1 MRVNLR
7 IMVEGQELGNQ
18 LLVRERAQRVE
29 HREEDDH
36 RNEHRQAG
44 AHRVDALFA
53 IQLLELLVELLLIIL
68 VFGLKGGR
76 LGLDGRHAHGGAA
89 ALEVE
94 RHDHQLD
101 QDGED
106 DDRQRVIVDE
116 RVQRFDERKQL
127 AMFYAL
133 RTFANERLVSQF
145 LTFYH
150 NPEIDPHTLV
160 EPFLWIKNLWMP
172 DSPFATYMPDVQ
184 SLRLVDYKVWNDV
197 SAKLVADGVIPQ
209 ALSFAGAADL
219 TTYINDVV
227 TPFISSAAYAPY
239 IAPVAG
245 LGNLNILGLIRFSI
259 YQEGNGWFLLPILSV
274 VSQIFM
280 QKLTMKNT
288 QMDPSQESSQKMMIY
303 VMTFMSLYFCA
314 SYNSAFAL
322 YWVVSNIYAIIE
334 QIGFNKYFE
343 QQDRKA
349 SKAEEV
355 GI

>member
-1 MRVNLR
+1 MSFLNS
-7 IMVEGQELGNQ
+7 
-18 LLVRERAQRVE
+18 
-29 HREEDDH
+29 
-36 RNEHRQAG
+36 
-44 AHRVDALFA
+44 
-53 IQLLELLVELLLIIL
+53 LLLTLIKALHSIINNYALTIIVFTILIKL
-68 VFGLKGGR
+68 VVMPLNLKSR
-76 LGLDGRHAHGGAA
+76 RSTMRMTTIQPKAA
-89 ALEVE
+89 ALQEKYK
-94 RHDHQLD
+94 DD
-101 QDGED
+101 QEKLNQKLQELYRKEGVNPMGSCLPMLISM
-106 DDRQRVIVDE
+106 VIL
-116 RVQRFDERKQL
+116 F

-133 RTFANERLVSQF
+133 RTFANEQLVSQF

-197 SAKLVADGVIPQ
+197 SAKLFADGVIPQ
-209 ALSFAGAADL
+209 ALSFASASDL
-219 TTYINDVV
+219 TTYITDVV
-227 TPFISSAAYAPY
+227 TPFIDSATYAPY

-280 QKLTMKNT
+280 QKLTMQNT

-322 YWVVSNIYAIIE
+322 YWVVANIYAIIE
-334 QIGFNKYFE
+334 QIGFTKYFE

>member
-1 MRVNLR
+1 MSFLNS
-7 IMVEGQELGNQ
+7 
-18 LLVRERAQRVE
+18 
-29 HREEDDH
+29 
-36 RNEHRQAG
+36 
-44 AHRVDALFA
+44 
-53 IQLLELLVELLLIIL
+53 LLLTLIKALHTLINNYALTIIVFTVLIKL
-68 VFGLKGGR
+68 VVMPLNLKSR
-76 LGLDGRHAHGGAA
+76 RSTMRMATIQPKAA
-89 ALEVE
+89 ALQEKYK
-94 RHDHQLD
+94 DD
-101 QDGED
+101 QEKLN
-106 DDRQRVIVDE
+106 QK
-116 RVQRFDERKQL
+116 VQELYRKEGINPMGSCL
-127 AMFYAL
+127 PMILSMIILFAMFYAL
-133 RTFANERLVSQF
+133 RTFANEQLVSQF

-184 SLRLVDYKVWNDV
+184 SLRLVDYKTWNDV
-197 SAKLVADGVIPQ
+197 SAKLFADGVIPQ
-209 ALSFAGAADL
+209 ALSFASASDL
-219 TTYINDVV
+219 TTYITDVV
-227 TPFISSAAYAPY
+227 TPFVGSAAYAPY

-288 QMDPSQESSQKMMIY
+288 TMDPSQAVSQKMMIY

-322 YWVVSNIYAIIE
+322 YWVVANIYAIVE
-334 QIGFNKYFE
+334 QICFNKYFE

-349 SKAEEV
+349 AKAEEV

>member
-1 MRVNLR
+1 MSFLNSLLLTLIKALHSFINNYALTIIVFTILIKLVVMPLNLKSRRSTMRMSSLAPKQKALQEKYKDDQEKLNQKL
-7 IMVEGQELGNQ
+7 QELYRKEGVNPMGSC
-18 LLVRERAQRVE
+18 LPMLISMVI
-29 HREEDDH
+29 
-36 RNEHRQAG
+36 
-44 AHRVDALFA
+44 LF
-53 IQLLELLVELLLIIL
+53 
-68 VFGLKGGR
+68 
-76 LGLDGRHAHGGAA
+76 
-89 ALEVE
+89 
-94 RHDHQLD
+94 
-101 QDGED
+101 
-106 DDRQRVIVDE
+106 
-116 RVQRFDERKQL
+116 

-133 RTFANERLVSQF
+133 RTFANEQLVSQF

-184 SLRLVDYKVWNDV
+184 SLRLVDFNVWNDV
-197 SAKLVADGVIPQ
+197 SAKLAAAGTIPE
-209 ALSFAGAADL
+209 ALNFAAASDL
-219 TTYINDVV
+219 TTYITEVV
-227 TPFISSAAYAPY
+227 TPFVNSATYAPY

-245 LGNLNILGLIRFSI
+245 LGNLSILGIIRFSI
-259 YQEGNGWFLLPILSV
+259 YQEGNGWFLLPLLSV

-280 QKLTMKNT
+280 QKLSMKNT

-322 YWVVSNIYAIIE
+322 YWVVSNIYAIVE
-334 QIGFNKYFE
+334 QICFTKYFE

>member
-1 MRVNLR
+1 MSFLNSLLLTLIKALHSIINNYALTIIVFTILIKLVVMPLNLKSRRSTMRMSSLAPKQKALQEKYKDDQEKLNQKL
-7 IMVEGQELGNQ
+7 QELYRKEGVNPMGSC
-18 LLVRERAQRVE
+18 LPMLISMVI
-29 HREEDDH
+29 
-36 RNEHRQAG
+36 
-44 AHRVDALFA
+44 LF
-53 IQLLELLVELLLIIL
+53 
-68 VFGLKGGR
+68 
-76 LGLDGRHAHGGAA
+76 
-89 ALEVE
+89 
-94 RHDHQLD
+94 
-101 QDGED
+101 
-106 DDRQRVIVDE
+106 
-116 RVQRFDERKQL
+116 

-133 RTFANERLVSQF
+133 RTFANEQLVSQF

-184 SLRLVDYKVWNDV
+184 SLRMVDFKVWNDV
-197 SAKLVADGVIPQ
+197 SAKLAAAGTIPEV
-209 ALSFAGAADL
+209 LNFANANDL
-219 TTYINDVV
+219 TNYITQVV
-227 TPFISSAAYAPY
+227 TPFVSSAAYAPY
-239 IAPVAG
+239 IAPVVG
-245 LGNLNILGLIRFSI
+245 LGNLSILGIIRFSI

>member
-1 MRVNLR
+1 MSFLNS
-7 IMVEGQELGNQ
+7 
-18 LLVRERAQRVE
+18 
-29 HREEDDH
+29 
-36 RNEHRQAG
+36 
-44 AHRVDALFA
+44 
-53 IQLLELLVELLLIIL
+53 LLLTLIKALHTIINNYALTIIVFTILIKL
-68 VFGLKGGR
+68 VVMPLNLKSR
-76 LGLDGRHAHGGAA
+76 RSTMRMTTIQPKAA
-89 ALEVE
+89 ALQEKYK
-94 RHDHQLD
+94 DD
-101 QDGED
+101 QEKLNQKLQELYRKEGINPMGSCLPMLISM
-106 DDRQRVIVDE
+106 VIL
-116 RVQRFDERKQL
+116 F

-133 RTFANERLVSQF
+133 RTFANEQLVSQF

-197 SAKLVADGVIPQ
+197 SAKLFADGVIPQ
-209 ALSFAGAADL
+209 ALSFASASDL
-219 TTYINDVV
+219 TTYITDVV
-227 TPFISSAAYAPY
+227 TPFIDSATYAPY

-259 YQEGNGWFLLPILSV
+259 YQEGNGWFLLPILTV

-280 QKLTMKNT
+280 QKLTMNNT
-288 QMDPSQESSQKMMIY
+288 AMDPSQAGSQKMMIY

-322 YWVVSNIYAIIE
+322 YWVVYNIYAIVE
-334 QIGFNKYFE
+334 QICFNKYFE

-349 SKAEEV
+349 AKAEEV

>member
-1 MRVNLR
+1 MSFLNSLLLTLIKALHSIINNYALTIIVFTILIKLVVMPLNLKSRRSTMRMSSLAPKQKALQEKYKDDQEKLNQK
-7 IMVEGQELGNQ
+7 IQELYRKEGVNPMGSC
-18 LLVRERAQRVE
+18 LPMLISMVI
-29 HREEDDH
+29 
-36 RNEHRQAG
+36 
-44 AHRVDALFA
+44 LF
-53 IQLLELLVELLLIIL
+53 
-68 VFGLKGGR
+68 
-76 LGLDGRHAHGGAA
+76 
-89 ALEVE
+89 
-94 RHDHQLD
+94 
-101 QDGED
+101 
-106 DDRQRVIVDE
+106 
-116 RVQRFDERKQL
+116 

-133 RTFANERLVSQF
+133 RTFANEQLVSQF

-184 SLRLVDYKVWNDV
+184 SLRLVDFKVWNDV
-197 SAKLVADGVIPQ
+197 SAKLAAAGTIPE
-209 ALSFAGAADL
+209 ALNFAAASDL
-219 TTYINDVV
+219 TTYITEVV
-227 TPFISSAAYAPY
+227 TPFVNSATYAPY

-245 LGNLNILGLIRFSI
+245 LGNLNILGIVRFSI
-259 YQEGNGWFLLPILSV
+259 YQEGNGWFLLPLLSV

-280 QKLTMKNT
+280 QKLTMQNT

-322 YWVVSNIYAIIE
+322 YWVVANIYAIIE
-334 QIGFNKYFE
+334 QIGFTKYFE

>member
-1 MRVNLR
+1 MSFLNSLLLTLIKALHSIINNYALTIIVFTILIKLVVMPLNLKSRRSTMRMSSLAPKQKALQEKYKDDQEKLNQKL
-7 IMVEGQELGNQ
+7 QELYRKEGVNPMGSC
-18 LLVRERAQRVE
+18 LPMLISMVI
-29 HREEDDH
+29 
-36 RNEHRQAG
+36 
-44 AHRVDALFA
+44 LF
-53 IQLLELLVELLLIIL
+53 
-68 VFGLKGGR
+68 
-76 LGLDGRHAHGGAA
+76 
-89 ALEVE
+89 
-94 RHDHQLD
+94 
-101 QDGED
+101 
-106 DDRQRVIVDE
+106 
-116 RVQRFDERKQL
+116 

-133 RTFANERLVSQF
+133 RTFANEQLVSQF

-184 SLRLVDYKVWNDV
+184 SLRMVDFKVWNDV
-197 SAKLVADGVIPQ
+197 SAKLVAAGTIPE
-209 ALSFAGAADL
+209 ALNFANANDL
-219 TTYINDVV
+219 ANYITQVV
-227 TPFISSAAYAPY
+227 TPFVSSAAYAPY
-239 IAPVAG
+239 IAPVVG
-245 LGNLNILGLIRFSI
+245 LGNLNILGIIRFSI

-314 SYNSAFAL
+314 RYNSAFAL

>member
-1 MRVNLR
+1 MSFLNSLLLTLIKALHSIINNYALTIIVFTILIKLVVMPLNLKSRRSTMRMSSLAPKQKALQEKYKDDQEKLNQK
-7 IMVEGQELGNQ
+7 IQELYRKEGVNPMGSC
-18 LLVRERAQRVE
+18 LPMLISMVI
-29 HREEDDH
+29 
-36 RNEHRQAG
+36 
-44 AHRVDALFA
+44 LF
-53 IQLLELLVELLLIIL
+53 
-68 VFGLKGGR
+68 
-76 LGLDGRHAHGGAA
+76 
-89 ALEVE
+89 
-94 RHDHQLD
+94 
-101 QDGED
+101 
-106 DDRQRVIVDE
+106 
-116 RVQRFDERKQL
+116 

-133 RTFANERLVSQF
+133 RTFANEQLVSQF

-197 SAKLVADGVIPQ
+197 SAKLFADGVIPQ
-209 ALSFAGAADL
+209 ALSFASASDL
-219 TTYINDVV
+219 TTYITDVV
-227 TPFISSAAYAPY
+227 TPFVGSAAYAPY

-245 LGNLNILGLIRFSI
+245 LGSLNILGLIRFSI

-288 QMDPSQESSQKMMIY
+288 TMDPSQAGSQKMMIY

-322 YWVVSNIYAIIE
+322 YWVVANIYAIVE
-334 QIGFNKYFE
+334 QICFNKYFE

-349 SKAEEV
+349 AKAEEV

>member
-1 MRVNLR
+1 MSFLNS
-7 IMVEGQELGNQ
+7 
-18 LLVRERAQRVE
+18 
-29 HREEDDH
+29 
-36 RNEHRQAG
+36 
-44 AHRVDALFA
+44 
-53 IQLLELLVELLLIIL
+53 LLLTLIKALHTLINNYALTIIVFTVLIKL
-68 VFGLKGGR
+68 VVMPLNLKSR
-76 LGLDGRHAHGGAA
+76 RSTMRMATIQPKAA
-89 ALEVE
+89 ALQEKYK
-94 RHDHQLD
+94 DD
-101 QDGED
+101 QEKLN
-106 DDRQRVIVDE
+106 QK
-116 RVQRFDERKQL
+116 VQELYRKEGINPMGSCL
-127 AMFYAL
+127 PMILSMIILFAMFYAL
-133 RTFANERLVSQF
+133 RTFANEQLVSQF

-184 SLRLVDYKVWNDV
+184 SLRLVDYKTWNDV
-197 SAKLVADGVIPQ
+197 SAKLFADGVIPQ
-209 ALSFAGAADL
+209 ALSFASASDL
-219 TTYINDVV
+219 TTYITDVV
-227 TPFISSAAYAPY
+227 TPFVGSAAYAPY

-288 QMDPSQESSQKMMIY
+288 TMDPSQAGSQKMMIY

-322 YWVVSNIYAIIE
+322 YWVVANIYAIVE
-334 QIGFNKYFE
+334 QICFNKYFE

-349 SKAEEV
+349 AKAEEV

>member
-1 MRVNLR
+1 MSFLNSLLLTLIKALHSIINNYALTIIVFTILIKLVVMPLNLKSRRSTMRMSSLAPKQKALQEKYKDDQEKLNQKL
-7 IMVEGQELGNQ
+7 QELYRKEGVNPMGSC
-18 LLVRERAQRVE
+18 LPMLISMVI
-29 HREEDDH
+29 
-36 RNEHRQAG
+36 
-44 AHRVDALFA
+44 LF
-53 IQLLELLVELLLIIL
+53 
-68 VFGLKGGR
+68 
-76 LGLDGRHAHGGAA
+76 
-89 ALEVE
+89 
-94 RHDHQLD
+94 
-101 QDGED
+101 
-106 DDRQRVIVDE
+106 
-116 RVQRFDERKQL
+116 

-133 RTFANERLVSQF
+133 RTFANEQLVSQF

-184 SLRLVDYKVWNDV
+184 SLRMVDFKVWNDV
-197 SAKLVADGVIPQ
+197 SAKLVAAGTIPEV
-209 ALSFAGAADL
+209 LNFANANDL
-219 TTYINDVV
+219 TNYITQVV
-227 TPFISSAAYAPY
+227 TPFVSSAAYAPY
-239 IAPVAG
+239 IAPVVG
-245 LGNLNILGLIRFSI
+245 LGNLSILGIIRFSI

-334 QIGFNKYFE
+334 QIGFTKYFE

>member
-1 MRVNLR
+1 MSFLNSLLLTLIKALHSIINNYALTIIVFTILIKLVVMPLNLKSRRSTMRMSSLAPKQKALQEKYKDDQEKLNQKL
-7 IMVEGQELGNQ
+7 QELYRKEGVYPMGSC
-18 LLVRERAQRVE
+18 LPMLMSMVI
-29 HREEDDH
+29 
-36 RNEHRQAG
+36 
-44 AHRVDALFA
+44 LF
-53 IQLLELLVELLLIIL
+53 
-68 VFGLKGGR
+68 
-76 LGLDGRHAHGGAA
+76 
-89 ALEVE
+89 
-94 RHDHQLD
+94 
-101 QDGED
+101 
-106 DDRQRVIVDE
+106 
-116 RVQRFDERKQL
+116 

-133 RTFANERLVSQF
+133 RTFANEQLVSQF

-184 SLRLVDYKVWNDV
+184 SLRMVDFKVWNDV
-197 SAKLVADGVIPQ
+197 SAKLVAAGTIPE
-209 ALSFAGAADL
+209 ALNFANANDL
-219 TTYINDVV
+219 TNYITQVV
-227 TPFISSAAYAPY
+227 TPFVSSAAYAPY
-239 IAPVAG
+239 IAPVVG
-245 LGNLNILGLIRFSI
+245 LGNLSILGIIRFSI

-322 YWVVSNIYAIIE
+322 HWVVSNIYAIIE

>member
-1 MRVNLR
+1 MSFLNS
-7 IMVEGQELGNQ
+7 
-18 LLVRERAQRVE
+18 
-29 HREEDDH
+29 
-36 RNEHRQAG
+36 
-44 AHRVDALFA
+44 
-53 IQLLELLVELLLIIL
+53 LLLTLIKALHTFINNYALTIIVFTILIKL
-68 VFGLKGGR
+68 VVMPLNLKSR
-76 LGLDGRHAHGGAA
+76 RSTMRMSTIQPKAA
-89 ALEVE
+89 ALQAKYK
-94 RHDHQLD
+94 DD
-101 QDGED
+101 QEKLNQKLQELYRKEGINPMGSCLPMLISM
-106 DDRQRVIVDE
+106 VIL
-116 RVQRFDERKQL
+116 F

-133 RTFANERLVSQF
+133 RTFANEQLVSQF

-184 SLRLVDYKVWNDV
+184 SLRMVDFKVWNDV
-197 SAKLVADGVIPQ
+197 SAKLVAAGTIPE
-209 ALSFAGAADL
+209 ALNFANANDL
-219 TTYINDVV
+219 ANYITQVV
-227 TPFISSAAYAPY
+227 TPFVSSAAYAPY
-239 IAPVAG
+239 IAPVVG
-245 LGNLNILGLIRFSI
+245 LGNLSILGIIRFSI

>member
-1 MRVNLR
+1 MSFLNSLLLTLIKALHSIINNYALTIIVFTVLIKLVVMPLNLKSRRSTMRMSSLAPKQKALQEKYKDDQEKLNQKL
-7 IMVEGQELGNQ
+7 QELYRKEGVNPMGSC
-18 LLVRERAQRVE
+18 LPMLISMVI
-29 HREEDDH
+29 
-36 RNEHRQAG
+36 
-44 AHRVDALFA
+44 LF
-53 IQLLELLVELLLIIL
+53 
-68 VFGLKGGR
+68 
-76 LGLDGRHAHGGAA
+76 
-89 ALEVE
+89 
-94 RHDHQLD
+94 
-101 QDGED
+101 
-106 DDRQRVIVDE
+106 
-116 RVQRFDERKQL
+116 

-133 RTFANERLVSQF
+133 RTFANEQLVSQF

-184 SLRLVDYKVWNDV
+184 SLRMVDFKVWNDV
-197 SAKLVADGVIPQ
+197 SAKLVAAGTIPE
-209 ALSFAGAADL
+209 ALNFANANDL
-219 TTYINDVV
+219 TNYITQVV
-227 TPFISSAAYAPY
+227 TPFVSSAAYAPY
-239 IAPVAG
+239 IAPVVG
-245 LGNLNILGLIRFSI
+245 LGNLSILGIIRFSI

>member
-1 MRVNLR
+1 MSFLNSLLLTLIKALHSIINNYALTIIVFTILIKLVVMPLNLKSRRSTMRMSSLAPKQKALQEKYKDDQEKLNQKL
-7 IMVEGQELGNQ
+7 QELYRKEGVNPMGSC
-18 LLVRERAQRVE
+18 LPMLISMVI
-29 HREEDDH
+29 
-36 RNEHRQAG
+36 
-44 AHRVDALFA
+44 LF
-53 IQLLELLVELLLIIL
+53 
-68 VFGLKGGR
+68 
-76 LGLDGRHAHGGAA
+76 
-89 ALEVE
+89 
-94 RHDHQLD
+94 
-101 QDGED
+101 
-106 DDRQRVIVDE
+106 
-116 RVQRFDERKQL
+116 

-133 RTFANERLVSQF
+133 RTFANEQLVSQF

-184 SLRLVDYKVWNDV
+184 SLRMVDFKVWNDV
-197 SAKLVADGVIPQ
+197 SAKLVAAGTIPE
-209 ALSFAGAADL
+209 ALNFANANDL
-219 TTYINDVV
+219 TNYITQVV
-227 TPFISSAAYAPY
+227 TPFVSSAAYAPY

-245 LGNLNILGLIRFSI
+245 LGNLNIMGIIRFSI

-334 QIGFNKYFE
+334 QIGFTKYFE

>member
-1 MRVNLR
+1 MSFLNSLLLTLIKALHSIINNYALTIIVFTILIKLVVMPLNLKSRRSTMRMSSLAPKQKALQEKYKDDQEKLNQKL
-7 IMVEGQELGNQ
+7 QELYRKEGVNPMGSC
-18 LLVRERAQRVE
+18 LPMLISMVI
-29 HREEDDH
+29 
-36 RNEHRQAG
+36 
-44 AHRVDALFA
+44 LF
-53 IQLLELLVELLLIIL
+53 
-68 VFGLKGGR
+68 
-76 LGLDGRHAHGGAA
+76 
-89 ALEVE
+89 
-94 RHDHQLD
+94 
-101 QDGED
+101 
-106 DDRQRVIVDE
+106 
-116 RVQRFDERKQL
+116 

-133 RTFANERLVSQF
+133 RTFANEQLVSQF

-184 SLRLVDYKVWNDV
+184 SLRMVDFKVWNDV
-197 SAKLVADGVIPQ
+197 SAKLAAAGTIPE
-209 ALSFAGAADL
+209 ALNFVNANDL
-219 TTYINDVV
+219 TNYITQVV
-227 TPFISSAAYAPY
+227 TPFVSSATYAPY
-239 IAPVAG
+239 IAPVVG
-245 LGNLNILGLIRFSI
+245 LGNLSILGIIRFSI

-314 SYNSAFAL
+314 SSNSAFAL

-334 QIGFNKYFE
+334 QIGFTKYFE

>member
-1 MRVNLR
+1 MSFLNS
-7 IMVEGQELGNQ
+7 
-18 LLVRERAQRVE
+18 
-29 HREEDDH
+29 
-36 RNEHRQAG
+36 
-44 AHRVDALFA
+44 
-53 IQLLELLVELLLIIL
+53 LLLTLIKALHTLINNYALTIIVFTVLIKL
-68 VFGLKGGR
+68 VVMPLNLKSR
-76 LGLDGRHAHGGAA
+76 RSTMRMATIQPKAA
-89 ALEVE
+89 ALQEKYK
-94 RHDHQLD
+94 DD
-101 QDGED
+101 QEKLN
-106 DDRQRVIVDE
+106 QKLQE
-116 RVQRFDERKQL
+116 LYRKEGINPMGSCL
-127 AMFYAL
+127 PMILSMIILFAMFYAL
-133 RTFANERLVSQF
+133 RTFANEQLVSQF

-184 SLRLVDYKVWNDV
+184 SLRLVDYKTWNDV
-197 SAKLVADGVIPQ
+197 SAKLFADGVIPQ
-209 ALSFAGAADL
+209 ALSFASASDL
-219 TTYINDVV
+219 TTYITDVV
-227 TPFISSAAYAPY
+227 TPFVGSAAYAPY

-245 LGNLNILGLIRFSI
+245 LGSLNILGLIRFSI

-288 QMDPSQESSQKMMIY
+288 TMDPSQAGSQKMMIY

-322 YWVVSNIYAIIE
+322 YWVVANIYAIVE
-334 QIGFNKYFE
+334 QICFNKYFE

-349 SKAEEV
+349 AKAEEV

>member
-1 MRVNLR
+1 MSFLNSLLLTLIKALHSIINNYALTIIVFTILIKLVVMPLNLKSRRSTMRMSSLAPKQKALQEKYKDDQERLNQK
-7 IMVEGQELGNQ
+7 IQELYRKEGVNPMGSC
-18 LLVRERAQRVE
+18 LPMLISMVI
-29 HREEDDH
+29 
-36 RNEHRQAG
+36 
-44 AHRVDALFA
+44 LF
-53 IQLLELLVELLLIIL
+53 
-68 VFGLKGGR
+68 
-76 LGLDGRHAHGGAA
+76 
-89 ALEVE
+89 
-94 RHDHQLD
+94 
-101 QDGED
+101 
-106 DDRQRVIVDE
+106 
-116 RVQRFDERKQL
+116 

-133 RTFANERLVSQF
+133 RTFANEQLVSQF

-184 SLRLVDYKVWNDV
+184 SLRMVDFKVWNDV
-197 SAKLVADGVIPQ
+197 SAKLVAAGTIPE
-209 ALSFAGAADL
+209 ALNFANANDL
-219 TTYINDVV
+219 TNYITQVV
-227 TPFISSAAYAPY
+227 TPFVSSAAYAPY
-239 IAPVAG
+239 IAPVVG
-245 LGNLNILGLIRFSI
+245 LGNLNILGIIRFSI

>member
-1 MRVNLR
+1 MSFLNSLLLTLIKALHSIINNYALTIIVFTILIKLVVMPLNLKSRRSTMRMSSLAPKQKALQEKYKDDQEKLNQKL
-7 IMVEGQELGNQ
+7 QELYRKEGVNPMGSC
-18 LLVRERAQRVE
+18 LPMLISMVI
-29 HREEDDH
+29 
-36 RNEHRQAG
+36 
-44 AHRVDALFA
+44 LF
-53 IQLLELLVELLLIIL
+53 
-68 VFGLKGGR
+68 
-76 LGLDGRHAHGGAA
+76 
-89 ALEVE
+89 
-94 RHDHQLD
+94 
-101 QDGED
+101 
-106 DDRQRVIVDE
+106 
-116 RVQRFDERKQL
+116 

-133 RTFANERLVSQF
+133 RTFANEQLVSQF

-184 SLRLVDYKVWNDV
+184 SLRMVDFKVWNDV
-197 SAKLVADGVIPQ
+197 SAKLVAAGTIPE
-209 ALSFAGAADL
+209 ALNFANANDL
-219 TTYINDVV
+219 ANYITQVV
-227 TPFISSAAYAPY
+227 TPFVSSAAYAPY
-239 IAPVAG
+239 IAPVVG
-245 LGNLNILGLIRFSI
+245 LGNLSILGIIRFSI

-288 QMDPSQESSQKMMIY
+288 QMDPSQESCQKMMIY

-334 QIGFNKYFE
+334 QIGFTKYFE

>member
-1 MRVNLR
+1 MSFLNSLLLTLIKALHSIINNYALTIIVFTILIKLVVMPLNLKSRRSTMRMSSLAPKQKALQDKYKDDQEKLNQKL
-7 IMVEGQELGNQ
+7 QELYRKEGVNPMGSC
-18 LLVRERAQRVE
+18 LPMLISIVI
-29 HREEDDH
+29 
-36 RNEHRQAG
+36 
-44 AHRVDALFA
+44 LF
-53 IQLLELLVELLLIIL
+53 
-68 VFGLKGGR
+68 
-76 LGLDGRHAHGGAA
+76 
-89 ALEVE
+89 
-94 RHDHQLD
+94 
-101 QDGED
+101 
-106 DDRQRVIVDE
+106 
-116 RVQRFDERKQL
+116 

-133 RTFANERLVSQF
+133 RTFANEQLVSQF

-184 SLRLVDYKVWNDV
+184 SLRMVDFKVWNDV
-197 SAKLVADGVIPQ
+197 SAKLAAAGTIPE
-209 ALSFAGAADL
+209 ALNFANANDL
-219 TTYINDVV
+219 TNYITQVV
-227 TPFISSAAYAPY
+227 TPFVSSAAYAPY

-245 LGNLNILGLIRFSI
+245 LGNLNIMGIIRFSI

>member
-1 MRVNLR
+1 MSFLNSLLLTLIKALHSIINNYALTIIVFTILIKLVVMPLNLKSRRPTMRMSSLAPKQKALQEKYKDDQEKLNQKL
-7 IMVEGQELGNQ
+7 QELYRKEGVNPMGSC
-18 LLVRERAQRVE
+18 LPMLISMVI
-29 HREEDDH
+29 
-36 RNEHRQAG
+36 
-44 AHRVDALFA
+44 LF
-53 IQLLELLVELLLIIL
+53 
-68 VFGLKGGR
+68 
-76 LGLDGRHAHGGAA
+76 
-89 ALEVE
+89 
-94 RHDHQLD
+94 
-101 QDGED
+101 
-106 DDRQRVIVDE
+106 
-116 RVQRFDERKQL
+116 

-133 RTFANERLVSQF
+133 RTFANEQLVSQF

-184 SLRLVDYKVWNDV
+184 SLRMVDFKVWNDV
-197 SAKLVADGVIPQ
+197 SAKLFADGVIPQ
-209 ALSFAGAADL
+209 ALSFASASDL
-219 TTYINDVV
+219 TTYITDVV
-227 TPFISSAAYAPY
+227 TPFIGSATYAPY

-245 LGNLNILGLIRFSI
+245 LGSLNILGLIRFSI

>member
-1 MRVNLR
+1 MSFLNSLLLTLIKALHSIINNYALTIIVFTILIKLVVMPLNLKSRRSTMRMSSLAPKQKALQEKYKDDQEKLNQK
-7 IMVEGQELGNQ
+7 IQELYRKEGVNPMGSC
-18 LLVRERAQRVE
+18 LPMLISMVI
-29 HREEDDH
+29 
-36 RNEHRQAG
+36 
-44 AHRVDALFA
+44 LF
-53 IQLLELLVELLLIIL
+53 
-68 VFGLKGGR
+68 
-76 LGLDGRHAHGGAA
+76 
-89 ALEVE
+89 
-94 RHDHQLD
+94 
-101 QDGED
+101 
-106 DDRQRVIVDE
+106 
-116 RVQRFDERKQL
+116 

-133 RTFANERLVSQF
+133 RTFANEQLVSQF

-184 SLRLVDYKVWNDV
+184 SLRLVDFKVWNDV
-197 SAKLVADGVIPQ
+197 SAKLAAAGTIPE
-209 ALSFAGAADL
+209 ALNFAAASDL
-219 TTYINDVV
+219 TTYITEVV
-227 TPFISSAAYAPY
+227 TPFVNSATYAPY
-239 IAPVAG
+239 IAPVTG
-245 LGNLNILGLIRFSI
+245 LGNLNILGIVRFSI
-259 YQEGNGWFLLPILSV
+259 YQEGNGWFLLPLLSV

-280 QKLTMKNT
+280 QKLTMQNT

-322 YWVVSNIYAIIE
+322 YWVVANVYAIIE
-334 QIGFNKYFE
+334 QIGFTKYFE

>member
-1 MRVNLR
+1 MSFLNSLLLTLIKALHSIINNYALTIIVFTILIKLVVMPLNLKSRRSTMRMSSLAPKQKALQEKYKDDQEKLNQKL
-7 IMVEGQELGNQ
+7 QELYRKEGVNPMGSC
-18 LLVRERAQRVE
+18 LPMLISMVI
-29 HREEDDH
+29 
-36 RNEHRQAG
+36 
-44 AHRVDALFA
+44 LF
-53 IQLLELLVELLLIIL
+53 
-68 VFGLKGGR
+68 
-76 LGLDGRHAHGGAA
+76 
-89 ALEVE
+89 
-94 RHDHQLD
+94 
-101 QDGED
+101 
-106 DDRQRVIVDE
+106 
-116 RVQRFDERKQL
+116 

-133 RTFANERLVSQF
+133 RTFANEQLVSQF

-184 SLRLVDYKVWNDV
+184 SLRMVDFKVWNDV
-197 SAKLVADGVIPQ
+197 SAKLVAAGTIPE
-209 ALSFAGAADL
+209 ALNFANANDL
-219 TTYINDVV
+219 TNYITQVV
-227 TPFISSAAYAPY
+227 TPFVSSAAYAPY
-239 IAPVAG
+239 ITPVAG
-245 LGNLNILGLIRFSI
+245 LGNLSIMGIIRFSI

-334 QIGFNKYFE
+334 QIGFTKYFE